1 MLTILRTTMGKV
13 RRTSKRATFRHLGRN
28 LFAIIFET
36 ETDKQRVMDGRLCLF
51 DNNLFVLNQLD
62 GLLQPEAHSFE
73 TESFWL
79 RFYRLP
85 VLCMNRKYGH
95 LIGCSVGEVEEV
107 EVDEDD
113 TG

>member
-1 MLTILRTTMGKV
+1 MGKIW
-13 RRTSKRATFRHLGRN
+13 RISKPATFRDLGRN

-36 ETDKQRVMDGRLCLF
+36 ENDKQRVICLF
-51 DNNLFVLNQLD
+51 DNNPFVLNQLD
-62 GLLQPEAHSFE
+62 GLLQPEAHSFD

-85 VLCMNRKYGH
+85 VLCMNRKYDH